1 MGIEYKLVPEP
12 TPENP
17 DQHKAMVVNQK
28 EHTLDDVIDKM
39 VEEGRLEVSGKEAKA
54 IIESY
59 MAAIQLAHI
68 DGKQV
73 RTPFLNVTENG
84 IEPGPVLRRAA
95 ENIEIKKVE

>member
-1 MGIEYKLVPEP
+1 MSLEYKLVPDP

-17 DQHKAMVVNQK
+17 NQHKAVVVNQK
-28 EHTLDDVIDKM
+28 ERTLDDVIDKM
-39 VEEGRLEVSGKEAKA
+39 VEEGRLEVSRKEAKA

-59 MAAIQLAHI
+59 MAAIHLAHI

-84 IEPGPVLRRAA
+84 IEPGPVLKRAA
-95 ENIEIKKVE
+95 KNIEVKKVE